1 MARNKSVKTSSSAS
15 GTTSKPREERVF
27 FRAFR
32 FIDPETNVPSKRDRE
47 RERERRKKV
56 SVEEGKE
63 RKKKERIKRSLFRTG
78 AGETVF
84 RREGV

>member
-27 FRAFR
+27 F
-32 FIDPETNVPSKRDRE
+32 EPSGSSTPKQTFLPKEIE

-63 RKKKERIKRSLFRTG
+63 KKKKKG
-78 AGETVF
+78 
-84 RREGV
+84 